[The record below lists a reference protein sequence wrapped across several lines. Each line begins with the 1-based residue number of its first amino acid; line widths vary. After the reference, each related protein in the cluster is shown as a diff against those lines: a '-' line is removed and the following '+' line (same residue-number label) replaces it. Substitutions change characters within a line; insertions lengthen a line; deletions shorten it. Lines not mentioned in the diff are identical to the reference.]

1 MDFTG
6 TFLDVVLWTIWF
18 TLLFAAFWLLIA
30 IVTDIFRD
38 STLSG
43 WGKAAWTIFIIFLPW
58 LGALVYLIAR
68 GRSMNERSMQEARR
82 RESEMRDYVREVAGP
97 TSTADELT
105 KLAGLKS
112 SGALTDA
119 EYQQAK
125 AALLSGGPAHATD
138 GTVRQPV

>member
-1 MDFTG
+1 MEFTS
-6 TFLDVVLWTIWF
+6 TFLDIVLWTIWF

-38 STLSG
+38 HTLSG
-43 WGKAAWTIFIIFLPW
+43 WGKAGWTIFIIFLPW

-82 RESEMRDYVREVAGP
+82 REAEMRDYVREVAAP

-125 AALLSGGPAHATD
+125 AALLGGGSAHAGD
-138 GTVRQPV
+138 GTVRQPA